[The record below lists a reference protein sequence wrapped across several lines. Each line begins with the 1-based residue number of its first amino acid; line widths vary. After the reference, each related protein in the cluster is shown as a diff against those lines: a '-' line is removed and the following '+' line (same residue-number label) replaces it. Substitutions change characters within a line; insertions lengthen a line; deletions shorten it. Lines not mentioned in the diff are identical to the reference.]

1 MELRSLGNAYY
12 SLCTTTEVHI
22 EVMNMMLRNISP
34 QNISKI
40 IILFSLKKYYLWDV
54 WFVERVTE
62 YIKKIRAEEK

>member
-54 WFVERVTE
+54 
-62 YIKKIRAEEK
+62 